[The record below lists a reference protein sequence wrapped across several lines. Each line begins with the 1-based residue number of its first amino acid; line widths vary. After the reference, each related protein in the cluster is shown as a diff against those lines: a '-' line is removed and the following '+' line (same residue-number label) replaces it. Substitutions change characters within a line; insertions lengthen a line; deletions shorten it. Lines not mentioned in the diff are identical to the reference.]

1 LLERAVEQY
10 RESRDLEGAGRSAAL
25 LGRALIQQG
34 AYQEGLN
41 RVEPMVE
48 LLSWSGPSPALATLY
63 LTLTSGFQVLGRYEE
78 QLNAAERA
86 TEISRVVGDE
96 RLEAWARE
104 RQAAAFT
111 FLGRG
116 DEAMA
121 VLQDA
126 IRILERVGN
135 LDRLQ
140 VALVTLGNSHRLAGE
155 LGEAY
160 RSTERALEVGI
171 RAGDP
176 TNIAFVLMGLGQI
189 EISRGNWTAASDFLE
204 RSGSLMEELPSTT
217 DYAVYVPASL
227 GWLFLAQGAWKEA
240 EEALHRALELAE
252 ATGDRQALEYIAVPM
267 AELAIMRGRPED
279 AIARLEPMAGREG
292 GFRVQIECALAWAYL
307 ERGDL
312 ARATAL
318 ADGTVERARK
328 QGERLGLADALR
340 VQGMIL
346 VRQGDS
352 DQARLVF
359 EEAIALARSMPYP
372 LAQARALY
380 ELGTMQ
386 IRQGEAV
393 EGRAHLEEA
402 RDICK
407 RLGAQK
413 DLEWTEKALAELDRA
428 GARA

>member
-1 LLERAVEQY
+1 
-10 RESRDLEGAGRSAAL
+10 
-25 LGRALIQQG
+25 
-34 AYQEGLN
+34 
-41 RVEPMVE
+41 
-48 LLSWSGPSPALATLY
+48 
-63 LTLTSGFQVLGRYEE
+63 
-78 QLNAAERA
+78 
-86 TEISRVVGDE
+86 
-96 RLEAWARE
+96 
-104 RQAAAFT
+104 
-111 FLGRG
+111 
-116 DEAMA
+116 
-121 VLQDA
+121 
-126 IRILERVGN
+126 
-135 LDRLQ
+135 
-140 VALVTLGNSHRLAGE
+140 
-155 LGEAY
+155 
-160 RSTERALEVGI
+160 
-171 RAGDP
+171 
-176 TNIAFVLMGLGQI
+176 MGLGQI

-413 DLEWTEKALAELDRA
+413 ELERTEKALAELDRA